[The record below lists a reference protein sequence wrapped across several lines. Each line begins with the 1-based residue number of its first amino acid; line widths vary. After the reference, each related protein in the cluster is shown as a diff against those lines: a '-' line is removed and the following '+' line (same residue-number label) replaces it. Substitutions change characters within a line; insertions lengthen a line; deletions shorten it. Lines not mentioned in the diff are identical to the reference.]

1 MKQTNKYT
9 KLLGSYL
16 DQLKGDYAEVTQIL
30 LDMQPN
36 SKNDTFYDI
45 ATWVWLLQKQ
55 IALEPNNSQLTNIDY
70 LPYTEYLIA
79 EWEKPQPRI
88 WEDGGEDIYLSNL
101 AMAYA
106 ALLETKNVRNHFS
119 IQKTMTIMRDYV
131 FNHLLSGGT
140 VLNGIHERSLAVDE
154 LLSVMPYGLFSPED
168 LIVVDAVQKM
178 VVQLDN
184 GKGIL
189 PFVGAQNISSTAA
202 ALLALYYLEKSDR
215 DKALQFA
222 RIARENNENDKLADI
237 ILGIFNF
244 YLIKDK
250 DVSERIIHDPLGH
263 DNVYIHQLTERIP
276 HFPTLNQHMQL
287 TCQVMANEPIQH
299 VQVVIENESKTWK
312 MEETLIPVIK
322 NNTQVYEKKL
332 TPLPYHERYNYYFIA
347 TLKNGNQLTSDQYEV
362 STLEEHSTKKFN
374 LLQSTDEELLLSY
387 GDKNEQYGVTI
398 RLNDCALDVTLQ
410 QKISMNISPVQEP
423 CSVSELKSGDY
434 TLKVSLHPALI
445 ELYKGGEKVLATH
458 PLFAPIEWKVDVDNQ
473 VHEFLIH
480 WYSPEAEQF
489 YGFGERYNATE
500 QRGQVIDCFVYN
512 QYRDQGTRTYM
523 PIPFYMTN
531 QGYGCY
537 IDTNLYTKFDLA
549 HQLKDKCTI
558 SIEQIPQIE
567 ETKLRFYFGDYKE
580 QILAFT
586 QDTGKPKMIP
596 VWALGPWMSS
606 NNWDRESIVR
616 NEVETTNHY
625 QIPATVIVL
634 EQWSDET
641 TYYMFNDTEYEL
653 KDPSEGYRYDEMHFP
668 EWGRW
673 PNPKGMVE
681 YLHDNG
687 LKLLLWQIPIQ
698 KYLNKQRHPLK
709 DQDEAYMLEKGYE
722 VKREDGSPYRIPEN
736 WFTESLIMDFSNEE
750 GRDWWFKKRQ
760 YLIDIG
766 VDGFKTDGG
775 EFVFG
780 KNLQF
785 ANGQTGSEMRNQ
797 YPNDYIAA
805 YYEFAQQ
812 NDGITFSRAGYTG
825 AQNFPA
831 HWAGDERSTF
841 AAFKRSLVAGI
852 NSGLSGI
859 PFWGWDLAG
868 FNGDIPTAELFM
880 RSSAMAAFCP
890 IMQYHAESKGEF
902 NQDRTPWNIAER
914 TGDKNVI
921 EVYRFFANVR
931 MNLLPYI
938 YQEAK
943 KASESGLPLMRA
955 LMVDYPEDV
964 RVRGLYDQYLF
975 GESLLVA
982 PIIEEGSVTRMVY
995 LPEGI
1000 WFDFWTN
1007 KEVVGPTM
1015 IQVYAGV
1022 HQIPV
1027 FVKGNQALL
1036 LNVDESKELG
1046 SWVGNDLTSYHQPIC
1061 KIYLDGEFE
1070 QTLTDYLG
1078 HAVSIRVTETKDKF
1092 VIDTQS
1098 EIDNLDWIVVGN
1110 KKPVEMR

>member
-1 MKQTNKYT
+1 MKHPDKYT
-9 KLLGSYL
+9 KLLATYL
-16 DQLKGDYAEVTQIL
+16 DQLKGNYQEVTDKL
-30 LDMQPN
+30 LSMQPN
-36 SKNDTFYDI
+36 IGSDNFYDI

-55 IALEPNNSQLTNIDY
+55 VALEPNNLKLTGIDY
-70 LPYTEYLIA
+70 FPYTDFLIT
-79 EWEKPQPRI
+79 EWDKPQPRI
-88 WEDGGEDIYLSNL
+88 WKDGGEDIYLSNL
-101 AMAYA
+101 SMAYS
-106 ALLETKNVRNHFS
+106 ALLETKNVLNHFS
-119 IQKTMTIMRDYV
+119 MQKTMTEIRDYV

-140 VLNGIHERSLAVDE
+140 VLNGINERSLAVDE

-168 LIVVDAVQKM
+168 LIVVDAVRKM
-178 VVQLDN
+178 IVQLDSGN
-184 GKGIL
+184 GVL
-189 PFVGAQNISSTAA
+189 PFVGAQNTSSTAA
-202 ALLALYYLEKSDR
+202 ALLALYYLEKSDHN
-215 DKALQFA
+215 KALQYA
-222 RIARENNENDKLADI
+222 NVARENSENDELTGV
-237 ILGIFNF
+237 ILGIYDF
-244 YLIKDK
+244 YVLKNADAS
-250 DVSERIIHDPLGH
+250 DRIIHNPLGH
-263 DNVYIHQLTERIP
+263 DNVYIHQLTERVP
-276 HFPTLNQHMQL
+276 HFPTLQEHLDL
-287 TCQVMANEPIQH
+287 TCQVIASEPVQQ
-299 VQVVIENESKTWK
+299 VQVYMENKSKTWK
-312 MEETLIPVIK
+312 LNEVMVPIIK
-322 NNTQVYEKKL
+322 NNTQVYQQKL
-332 TPLPYHERYNYYFIA
+332 APLPYHERYQYYFVA
-347 TLKNGNQLTSDQYEV
+347 TLNNGVQLVSDHFEV
-362 STLEEHSTKKFN
+362 STLEEHSLERFN
-374 LLQSTDEELLLSY
+374 LLHSTEDELFLSFGRKEEPY
-387 GDKNEQYGVTI
+387 GLSVCL
-398 RLNDCALDVTLQ
+398 RDCGFDITLK
-410 QKISMNISPVQEP
+410 QKISTNAPQLKEISDTTF
-423 CSVSELKSGDY
+423 LKHGDY
-434 TLKVSLHPALI
+434 TLKVGLKPAI
-445 ELYKGGEKVLATH
+445 MELYKGEKIILSTH

-473 VHEFLIH
+473 VCEFLIH
-480 WYSPEAEQF
+480 WYSPEKEQF

-523 PIPFYMTN
+523 PVPFYMTN
-531 QGYGCY
+531 QGYGCHV
-537 IDTNLYTKFDLA
+537 DTNIYTRFDLA
-549 HQLKDKCTI
+549 QQLKDKCTV

-567 ETKLRFYFGDYKE
+567 ETKLRFYLGEYKD
-580 QILAFT
+580 QIQAFT

-616 NEVETTNHY
+616 DEVEATNHY

-653 KDPSEGYRYDEMHFP
+653 KDPGEGFSYEEMHFP

-698 KYLNKQRHPLK
+698 KYLNKQKHPLK

-722 VKREDGSPYRIPEN
+722 VKHSNGLPYRIPEN

-750 GRDWWFKKRQ
+750 GREWWFKKRQ

-775 EFVFG
+775 EFIFG

-797 YPNDYIAA
+797 YPNDYISA
-805 YYEFAQQ
+805 YYDFAQQ
-812 NDGITFSRAGYTG
+812 NGGITFSRAGYTG

-841 AAFKRSLVAGI
+841 AAFKRSLMAGI
-852 NSGLSGI
+852 NSGISGI

-868 FNGDIPTAELFM
+868 FNGDIPTAELFI
-880 RSSAMAAFCP
+880 RSAAMAAFCP

-914 TGDKNVI
+914 TGDTNVI

-943 KASESGLPLMRA
+943 KASETGLPFMRA
-955 LMVDYPEDV
+955 LMIDYPEDV
-964 RVRGLYDQYLF
+964 RVRGIYDEYLF

-982 PIIEEGSVTRMVY
+982 PIIEEGALSRTVY
-995 LPEGI
+995 LPEGT
-1000 WFDFWTN
+1000 WFNLWTN
-1007 KEVVGPTM
+1007 EKIMGPCM
-1015 IQVYAGV
+1015 IQVNAAV

-1027 FVKGNQALL
+1027 FVKANKALL
-1036 LNVDESKELG
+1036 LNVDESKQLG
-1046 SWVGNDLTSYHQPIC
+1046 SWVGNDLNRYQTPVC
-1061 KIYLDGEFE
+1061 KVYIDGESE

-1078 HAVSIRVTETKDKF
+1078 HTVTLRVKETEEQFIVDVRTD
-1092 VIDTQS
+1092 
-1098 EIDNLDWIVVGN
+1098 IDNLEVMVVGN
-1110 KKPVEMR
+1110 GKPVEMR